1 LKKIELGRYHRFVL
15 EFLLIVAGVLA
26 ALAVDDWRQSRVDVV
41 TERYILEGILADLDR
56 DRQDIGSSIS
66 VASARAAGADKLLAD
81 VGNAAAG
88 KLQLTPWGSVPGP
101 DELNAHQAFERARA
115 QYPAASLS
123 TTSAFRMLTAVA
135 SIQRID
141 VSAAAYTE
149 ASASGEVDRIRDVRL
164 REALAQYYYTAERY
178 ANTTDQRVDNNW
190 SHARN
195 AFASGGLPSG
205 GVISDEDI
213 LRILHD
219 DDMLIAE
226 IINAR
231 EFAVSQIKLNTS
243 VLVSAENLAA
253 FVEQALQGN

>member
-1 LKKIELGRYHRFVL
+1 MKKIELSRYHRFVL

-26 ALAVDDWRQSRVDVV
+26 ALAVDDWRQSRVDVA

-88 KLQLTPWGSVPGP
+88 KVRLTPWAGAPSPN
-101 DELNAHQAFERARA
+101 ELNAHQALERARA
-115 QYPAASLS
+115 QYPPDSIS

-135 SIQRID
+135 SMQRIN

-149 ASASGEVDRIRDVRL
+149 ASASGEVDRILDVRL
-164 REALAQYYYTAERY
+164 REALAQYYFTAERFG
-178 ANTTDQRVDNNW
+178 NTTDQRVDNNW
-190 SHARN
+190 LHLRN
-195 AFASGGLPSG
+195 AFASGGLPSD
-205 GVISDEDI
+205 GVTSGEDI
-213 LRILHD
+213 LRILRD
-219 DDMLIAE
+219 DDALIAE

-231 EFAVSQIKLNTS
+231 EFAVSQIMLNTN
-243 VLVSAENLAA
+243 VLVLAENLAA

>member
-1 LKKIELGRYHRFVL
+1 LKTIELGRYHRFIL

-26 ALAVDDWRQSRVDVV
+26 ALAVDDWRQSRVDVA

-56 DRQDIGSSIS
+56 DREDIGSSIS

-88 KLQLTPWGSVPGP
+88 KLQLTPWANDSNPN
-101 DELNAHQAFERARA
+101 ELSAHQAFERARL
-115 QYPAASLS
+115 QYPAASIS
-123 TTSAFRMLTAVA
+123 TTSAFRMLTAV
-135 SIQRID
+135 SSMQRIN
-141 VSAAAYTE
+141 VSAAGYTE

-164 REALAQYYYTAERY
+164 REALAQYYYTAERFG
-178 ANTTDQRVDNNW
+178 NTTDQRVDNNW
-190 SHARN
+190 LHLRN

-219 DDMLIAE
+219 DDTLIAE

-231 EFAVSQIKLNTS
+231 EFAVSQIMLNTN

>member
-231 EFAVSQIKLNTS
+231 EFAVSQIKLNIS
-243 VLVSAENLAA
+243 VLVSAEDLAA